1 VGSVRVRSIPWG
13 IVVVCLLDSWAMI
26 WTSFVRF
33 SLLLVV
39 VVSSSVV
46 VESVVAVVTDVKV
59 DAVIW
64 KITELKLIQS
74 LLAVSKVDKESFLDI
89 VTLIVDAYVAARAT
103 NDENA
108 NLTSSV
114 VPLVPLVGA
123 RSTTRR
129 SFGTRDTSIA
139 CSSSSC
145 I

>member
-26 WTSFVRF
+26 WTSLVRF

-39 VVSSSVV
+39 LVVSSVV
-46 VESVVAVVTDVKV
+46 VESVVAVVVSDVKV

-64 KITELKLIQS
+64 RMTELKLIQS

-114 VPLVPLVGA
+114 VSLVPLVGA
-123 RSTTRR
+123 ISTIRR
-129 SFGTRDTSIA
+129 SFGTRDTSSA
-139 CSSSSC
+139 CSSSS
-145 I
+145 

>member
-26 WTSFVRF
+26 WTSLVRF
-33 SLLLVV
+33 SLLVLAV
-39 VVSSSVV
+39 SSVV
-46 VESVVAVVTDVKV
+46 VESVVAVVVSDVKV

-64 KITELKLIQS
+64 RMTELKLIQS

-114 VPLVPLVGA
+114 VPLVSLVGA
-123 RSTTRR
+123 ISTMRR
-129 SFGTRDTSIA
+129 SFGTRDTSSA
-139 CSSSSC
+139 CSSSS
-145 I
+145 